1 MSSCSAVRKGVIGF
15 RGCGVSAMA
24 DSNMTTLLEAV
35 ESCDGQ
41 VKVSSNMVMVVVDK
55 MSKRKAKEQEKERE
69 REREKTLMQNAC
81 APCTQCIGFYRMVAP
96 ASWAL
101 VTRGRLGCYDT

>member
-1 MSSCSAVRKGVIGF
+1 
-15 RGCGVSAMA
+15 MA

-69 REREKTLMQNAC
+69 RERENFNAKRLCTVHTVYRVLQNGSTSIVGTCDQRKA
-81 APCTQCIGFYRMVAP
+81 G
-96 ASWAL
+96 L
-101 VTRGRLGCYDT
+101 L